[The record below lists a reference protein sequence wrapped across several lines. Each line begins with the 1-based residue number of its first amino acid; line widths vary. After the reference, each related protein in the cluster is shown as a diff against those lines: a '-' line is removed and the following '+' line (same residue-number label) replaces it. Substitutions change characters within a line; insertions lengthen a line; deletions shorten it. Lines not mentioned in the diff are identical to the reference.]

1 MTVAER
7 LSGLTLE
14 MLALEFD
21 DSILTVTV
29 NRPAV
34 LNALSPLVVEE
45 LREVFGALRQ
55 ALGQPAVAT
64 ERTADQNAD
73 AAAAAA
79 AANNTDGIADPDWS
93 VRGVILTGAG
103 EKAFVAGADIS
114 EMRGM
119 TPEQSREYAERT
131 QELTSWVET
140 LPVPVIAAVNG
151 FALGGGC
158 ELAMACDYIFASSN
172 ASFGQPEVALGLI
185 PGFGGTVRLTQYV
198 GIAAAR
204 ELILTGRRIDAAEA
218 RRLGLALQ
226 VLPDV
231 SSLRAAAH
239 ESLQLAARQSPA
251 AVASAKLTIR
261 AVRPLSTDAG
271 LAYEAEAFAGR
282 FGTPDMLEGTAAF
295 VEKRKPKFLGA

>member
-1 MTVAER
+1 MTVAQR
-7 LSGLTLE
+7 LESLDFDTLE
-14 MLALEFD
+14 LAVE

-34 LNALSPLVVEE
+34 LNALSPTVIDE
-45 LREVFGALRQ
+45 LREVVGALRDS
-55 ALGQPAVAT
+55 LGHGEGDT
-64 ERTADQNAD
+64 
-73 AAAAAA
+73 
-79 AANNTDGIADPDWS
+79 GSSPDWS
-93 VRGVILTGAG
+93 VRGVMLTGAG

-114 EMRGM
+114 SMRDM
-119 TPEQSREYAERT
+119 TPEQSRDYSVRT

-158 ELAMACDYIFASSN
+158 ELAMACDYIFASEN

-204 ELILTGRRIDAAEA
+204 ELIITGRRIDSNEA
-218 RRLGLALQ
+218 LRLGLALR

-231 SSLRAAAH
+231 EALHAAAR

-251 AVASAKLTIR
+251 AVASAKRTTR
-261 AVRPLSTDAG
+261 AVRSFPTDEG
-271 LAYEAEAFAGR
+271 LALEADAFASR

-295 VEKRKPKFLGA
+295 LEKRRPQFAGL